1 MMRLAMTLALCL
13 LASGVAWADGPA
25 AATSPAATQ
34 AASAPAEVMGAW
46 ATGGDK
52 PMLML
57 FDPARVLMFAEGRL
71 DVMKVQRY
79 EAGQVQLTT
88 MGTPLT
94 LRWQLKEGK
103 LSLPIGGKTEVF
115 TRMDPTPAELQIAPM
130 KLPAGVAVSADRV
143 EKVRL
148 ELADR
153 LAKDQALRKSPE
165 LKGDQILKQ
174 DAENVKYLKSLMA
187 ELGWIDVK
195 RFDVETAR
203 AAFVL
208 VQHSGNLPMMLAALS
223 EIEKDVK
230 AGSLDAQGFAMLFD
244 RLQLMLGE
252 KQRYGTQIGKANG
265 RLVVMPLEDKAKV
278 DAYRKELK
286 LPPLAEYLET
296 VKQQTGAAVE
306 NP

>member
-1 MMRLAMTLALCL
+1 MTLALCL
-13 LASGVAWADGPA
+13 LACGVAWADGPA
-25 AATSPAATQ
+25 VATSPAATQ
-34 AASAPAEVMGAW
+34 AASAPAELLGAW
-46 ATGGDK
+46 ATSGAK

-57 FDPARVLMFAEGRL
+57 FDPVRVLMFADGRL

-79 EAGQVQLTT
+79 EAAQVQLTA

-94 LRWQLKEGK
+94 LRWQLKDGK

-115 TRMDPTPAELQIAPM
+115 TRMGPTPAELQISPM
-130 KLPAGVAVSADRV
+130 KLPAGVTVPADRV
-143 EKVRL
+143 EKVRQ
-148 ELADR
+148 ELAER

-165 LKGDQILKQ
+165 LKADAILKQ
-174 DAENVKYLKSLMA
+174 DAQNVKYLKSQM
-187 ELGWIDVK
+187 EDLGWIDVK
-195 RFDVETAR
+195 RFDVEAAR

-208 VQHSGNLPMMLAALS
+208 VQHSGNLPMMLAALP
-223 EIEKDVK
+223 EIERDVK

-244 RLQLMLGE
+244 RLQLMMGE
-252 KQRYGTQIGKANG
+252 KQRYGTQIGKQNG

-296 VKQQTGAAVE
+296 VKQQTGAKEVVIE
-306 NP
+306 